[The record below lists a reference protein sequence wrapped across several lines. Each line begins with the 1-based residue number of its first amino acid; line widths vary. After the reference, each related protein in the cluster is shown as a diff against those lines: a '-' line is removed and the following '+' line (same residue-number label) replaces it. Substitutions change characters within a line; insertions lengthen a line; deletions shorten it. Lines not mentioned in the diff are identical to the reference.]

1 MLNVSIMP
9 KTLETLRSPASVQA
23 DVGQT
28 LEGAIQQ
35 AIAEARA
42 TCDLNGANSGAC
54 AVAWDIVEELQA
66 ECSHR
71 RVKKNSLE
79 RYCDENP
86 DAVECRVYDV

>member
-1 MLNVSIMP
+1 MS
-9 KTLETLRSPASVQA
+9 KTLEMLQPPASQA
-23 DVGQT
+23 GVAQR
-28 LEGAIQQ
+28 LEGAIQA

-42 TCDLNGANSGAC
+42 TCDLKGATSGDC

-71 RVKKNSLE
+71 KAKKNSLE

-86 DAVECRVYDV
+86 DAVECRVYDI